1 MQLGNAGRLGIAA
14 CIAAERSSLLSFL
27 ARLFGTKPDPREE
40 WRVLWHRTV
49 AEARDPD
56 WYRMCGVADSIE
68 GRYDMIT
75 LVLTLVMLRLE
86 DEGGQGPATARLTEL
101 FVDDME
107 GQMREAGIGD
117 PTVGKKINAL
127 MESMNGRIGAYREG
141 LRSDPKVLVEAVRRN
156 VTMAQPDEAEALVQR
171 MAALHSRLARTSIDQ
186 LKAGEIAA

>member
-1 MQLGNAGRLGIAA
+1 MSI
-14 CIAAERSSLLSFL
+14 L
-27 ARLFGTKPDPREE
+27 ARLFGTVFSSGPDPREE
-40 WRVLWHRTV
+40 WRPLWHRVV

-56 WYRMCGVADSIE
+56 WYRMCGVADSVE

-86 DEGGQGPATARLTEL
+86 DAGDMGPATARLTEL
-101 FVDDME
+101 FVEDME

-127 MESMNGRIGAYREG
+127 MESMNGRIGAYRDG

-171 MAALHSRLARTSIDQ
+171 MAALHARLERTGVDE
-186 LKAGEIAA
+186 LRTGEIAA

>member
-1 MQLGNAGRLGIAA
+1 MSI
-14 CIAAERSSLLSFL
+14 L
-27 ARLFGTKPDPREE
+27 ARLFGTVFSSGPDPREE
-40 WRVLWHRTV
+40 WRPLWHRVV

-56 WYRMCGVADSIE
+56 WYRMCGVADSVE

-86 DEGGQGPATARLTEL
+86 DAGDMGPATARLTEL
-101 FVDDME
+101 FVEDME

-127 MESMNGRIGAYREG
+127 MESMNGRIGAYRDG

-171 MAALHSRLARTSIDQ
+171 MAALHARLERTSVDE
-186 LKAGEIAA
+186 LREGEVAA

>member
-1 MQLGNAGRLGIAA
+1 M
-14 CIAAERSSLLSFL
+14 SFL
-27 ARLFGTKPDPREE
+27 ARLFGNVFSLGPDPREE
-40 WRVLWHRTV
+40 WRPLWQRTV

-56 WYRMCGVADSIE
+56 WYRMCGVADSVE

-86 DEGGQGPATARLTEL
+86 DEGGMAASTARLTEL
-101 FVDDME
+101 FVEDME
-107 GQMREAGIGD
+107 GQLREAGIGD

-127 MESMNGRIGAYREG
+127 MQSMNGRIGAYREG

-171 MAALHSRLARTSIDQ
+171 MAALHARLERTSMDQ
-186 LKAGEIAA
+186 LRAGEFAA

>member
-1 MQLGNAGRLGIAA
+1 M
-14 CIAAERSSLLSFL
+14 SFF
-27 ARLFGTKPDPREE
+27 ARLFGTGPDPREE
-40 WRVLWHRTV
+40 WRDLWHRIV

-86 DEGGQGPATARLTEL
+86 DAGDQAPATARLTEL
-101 FVDDME
+101 FVEDME
-107 GQMREAGIGD
+107 GQLREAGIGD
-117 PTVGKKINAL
+117 PTVGRKINAL

-141 LRSDPKVLVEAVRRN
+141 LRSEPQVLVEAVRRN

-171 MAALHSRLARTSIDQ
+171 MAALHARLDRTTVEQ
-186 LKAGEIAA
+186 LRAGEFAA

>member
-1 MQLGNAGRLGIAA
+1 MSI
-14 CIAAERSSLLSFL
+14 L
-27 ARLFGTKPDPREE
+27 ARLFGTVFSSGPDPREE
-40 WRVLWHRTV
+40 WRPLWHRVV

-56 WYRMCGVADSIE
+56 WYRMCGVADSVE

-86 DEGGQGPATARLTEL
+86 DAGDMGPATARLTEL
-101 FVDDME
+101 FVEDME

-127 MESMNGRIGAYREG
+127 MESMNGRIGAYRDG

-156 VTMAQPDEAEALVQR
+156 VTMSQPDEAEALVQR
-171 MAALHSRLARTSIDQ
+171 MAALHARLERSSVDE
-186 LKAGEIAA
+186 LRAGEIAA

>member
-1 MQLGNAGRLGIAA
+1 VSI
-14 CIAAERSSLLSFL
+14 L
-27 ARLFGTKPDPREE
+27 ARLFGTVFSSGPDPREE
-40 WRVLWHRTV
+40 WRTLWHRVV

-56 WYRMCGVADSIE
+56 WYRMCGVADSVE

-86 DEGGQGPATARLTEL
+86 DAGDMGPATARLTEL
-101 FVDDME
+101 FVEDME

-127 MESMNGRIGAYREG
+127 MESMNGRIGAYRDG

-171 MAALHSRLARTSIDQ
+171 MAALHARLERTSIDQ
-186 LKAGEIAA
+186 LREGEIAA

>member
-1 MQLGNAGRLGIAA
+1 VSI
-14 CIAAERSSLLSFL
+14 L
-27 ARLFGTKPDPREE
+27 ARLFGTVFSSGPDPREE
-40 WRVLWHRTV
+40 WRPLWHRVV

-56 WYRMCGVADSIE
+56 WYRMCGVADSVE

-86 DEGGQGPATARLTEL
+86 DAGNMGPATARLTEL
-101 FVDDME
+101 FVEDME

-117 PTVGKKINAL
+117 PTMGKKINAL
-127 MESMNGRIGAYREG
+127 MESMNGRIGAYRDG

-171 MAALHSRLARTSIDQ
+171 MAALHARLERTSVDE
-186 LKAGEIAA
+186 LRKGEIAA

>member
-1 MQLGNAGRLGIAA
+1 MSI
-14 CIAAERSSLLSFL
+14 L
-27 ARLFGTKPDPREE
+27 ARLFGTVFSSGPDPREE
-40 WRVLWHRTV
+40 WRPLWHRVV

-56 WYRMCGVADSIE
+56 WYRMCGVADSVE

-86 DEGGQGPATARLTEL
+86 DAGDMGPATARLTEL
-101 FVDDME
+101 FVEDME

-127 MESMNGRIGAYREG
+127 MESMNGRIGAYRDG

-171 MAALHSRLARTSIDQ
+171 MAALHARLERTSVDE
-186 LKAGEIAA
+186 LREGEIAA

>member
-1 MQLGNAGRLGIAA
+1 MSI
-14 CIAAERSSLLSFL
+14 L
-27 ARLFGTKPDPREE
+27 ARLFGTVFSSGPDPREE
-40 WRVLWHRTV
+40 WRPLWHRVV

-56 WYRMCGVADSIE
+56 WYRMCGVADSVE
-68 GRYDMIT
+68 GRYNMIT

-86 DEGGQGPATARLTEL
+86 DAGDMGPATARLTEL
-101 FVDDME
+101 FVEDME

-127 MESMNGRIGAYREG
+127 MESMNGRIGAYRDG

-171 MAALHSRLARTSIDQ
+171 MAALHARLERTSIDQ
-186 LKAGEIAA
+186 LREGEIAA

>member
-1 MQLGNAGRLGIAA
+1 MQLGIGDRLGIAA
-14 CIAAERSSLLSFL
+14 CIAAERSSFVSFFS
-27 ARLFGTKPDPREE
+27 RLFSTQPDPREE
-40 WRVLWHRTV
+40 WRALWHRTV

-56 WYRMCGVADSIE
+56 WYRMCGVADSVE

-75 LVLTLVMLRLE
+75 LVPTLVMLRLE
-86 DEGGQGPATARLTEL
+86 DEGGMEASTARLTEL
-101 FVDDME
+101 FVEDME

-171 MAALHSRLARTSIDQ
+171 MAALHARLARTDVGQ
-186 LKAGEIAA
+186 LRAGKIAA

>member
-1 MQLGNAGRLGIAA
+1 MSI
-14 CIAAERSSLLSFL
+14 L
-27 ARLFGTKPDPREE
+27 ARLFGTVFSSGPDPREE
-40 WRVLWHRTV
+40 WRPLWHRVV

-56 WYRMCGVADSIE
+56 WYRMCGVADSVE

-86 DEGGQGPATARLTEL
+86 DAGDMGPATARLTEL
-101 FVDDME
+101 FVEDME

-127 MESMNGRIGAYREG
+127 MESMNGRISAYRDG

-171 MAALHSRLARTSIDQ
+171 MAALHARLERTSVDE
-186 LKAGEIAA
+186 LRKGEIAA

>member
-1 MQLGNAGRLGIAA
+1 VSI
-14 CIAAERSSLLSFL
+14 L
-27 ARLFGTKPDPREE
+27 ARLFGTVFSSGPDPREE
-40 WRVLWHRTV
+40 WRPLWHRVV

-56 WYRMCGVADSIE
+56 WYRMCGVADSVE

-86 DEGGQGPATARLTEL
+86 DAGDMGPATARLTEL
-101 FVDDME
+101 FVEDME

-127 MESMNGRIGAYREG
+127 MESMNGRIGAYRDG
-141 LRSDPKVLVEAVRRN
+141 LRSDPKELVEAVRRN

-171 MAALHSRLARTSIDQ
+171 MAALHARLERTSVDE
-186 LKAGEIAA
+186 LRKGEIAA

>member
-1 MQLGNAGRLGIAA
+1 MSI
-14 CIAAERSSLLSFL
+14 L
-27 ARLFGTKPDPREE
+27 ARLFGTVFSSGPDPREE
-40 WRVLWHRTV
+40 WRPLWHRVV

-56 WYRMCGVADSIE
+56 WYRMCGVADSVE

-86 DEGGQGPATARLTEL
+86 DAGDMGPATARLTEL
-101 FVDDME
+101 FVEDME

-127 MESMNGRIGAYREG
+127 MESMNGRIGAYRDG

-171 MAALHSRLARTSIDQ
+171 MAALHARLERTGVDE
-186 LKAGEIAA
+186 LRAGEIAA

>member
-1 MQLGNAGRLGIAA
+1 VSI
-14 CIAAERSSLLSFL
+14 L
-27 ARLFGTKPDPREE
+27 ARLFGTVFSSGPDPREE
-40 WRVLWHRTV
+40 WRPLWHRVV

-56 WYRMCGVADSIE
+56 WYRMCGVADSVE

-86 DEGGQGPATARLTEL
+86 DAGDMGPATARLTEL
-101 FVDDME
+101 FVEDME

-127 MESMNGRIGAYREG
+127 MESMNGRIGAYRDG

-171 MAALHSRLARTSIDQ
+171 MAALHARLERSSVDE
-186 LKAGEIAA
+186 LRKGEIAA